1 MRILTL
7 KQVANESVI
16 MDCYSSSSCRVN
28 LDGNGLLIIDA
39 QRSGGDRVDALLM
52 ERKRLSEETLRTEM
66 LMQRGNSTGRIK
78 ARDTEAQTE
87 TETQRQ
93 RHREG
98 RLTRSAH
105 SSGVKVEKNIG
116 ACGGREA
123 YSVQRSLKRRRVGRW
138 SCVG

>member
-1 MRILTL
+1 M
-7 KQVANESVI
+7 
-16 MDCYSSSSCRVN
+16 
-28 LDGNGLLIIDA
+28 
-39 QRSGGDRVDALLM
+39 DALLM

>member
-1 MRILTL
+1 
-7 KQVANESVI
+7 

-87 TETQRQ
+87 TETEAQRGEANTQ
-93 RHREG
+93 RTFVRRKSREKHRSVW
-98 RLTRSAH
+98 RKR
-105 SSGVKVEKNIG
+105 GVQCPAE
-116 ACGGREA
+116 
-123 YSVQRSLKRRRVGRW
+123 S
-138 SCVG
+138 